1 MKKLNKKRVALL
13 TACVVSAVAHMGF
26 AAEAEDMDA
35 YEGADYVVTATKT
48 QIEKKEVPVA
58 VEVITEQKIKDLGA
72 YSVQDALRLAANVDV
87 QDNGMTGNQVQLRG
101 NSTMHTLILIDGKRM
116 AAENTQSSQNA
127 YELKRINISDVER
140 IEVIRGN
147 GSALYGSDAM
157 GGVIN
162 IITKKATTP
171 SISVNMHTGTKD
183 EATSFMY
190 SSGKQGK
197 LSLKL
202 GGGIEKV
209 RKIDSGVYKSYSK
222 DSRTGKIT
230 STDASSTNMY
240 GTRRFLNTGLN
251 YAFDDN
257 HSLDFDMNFMR
268 EQLKSF
274 SWNSMGTDY
283 TNTGTMAPFLTKQ
296 AAPAALKAMLT
307 KPIAD
312 GGKFGLTEGTPR
324 YTAMYNAMY
333 DEFYAQMLES
343 MKEKYG
349 DMALPVKYPMLSSH
363 FYDNNRSDYSLGYNG
378 KDGKHDYNFRTYF
391 SELRKENTSWYKNL
405 NTNATKFV
413 DFDMNNYKQLVVE
426 GKDSYKMDDS
436 NTLTFGAEYKKDTM
450 NGTHLQ
456 GRGSGVHDITVN
468 GKSKTSSEVSS
479 ETAAVY
485 LQDELKVGDKLLLIP
500 AVRIDHHDSFGT
512 HTSPKLGATYKL
524 SENARLKANWG
535 KGYRAP
541 TLYELY
547 AQMEKVGMAPM
558 PVNVIGNPDLQPEE
572 STNFDFGFEAEK
584 GKTTGKVTYYHN
596 KIKNMI
602 DGGDYDPV
610 KLAQN
615 IIWSEYINRGE
626 VEISGLE
633 SEIGYNFD
641 EHWSLRGVY
650 NYMDAKDLQSG
661 ERLAYRARH
670 NGLVQLTYTDAKEN
684 PLTVN
689 LYNRYYFNYHQTNSE
704 GYQNDY
710 SYSTTGLIVS
720 KQFNKNYRVYAGV
733 DNIFNKSFL
742 YDTYHTY
749 SIDGRTWRVGAEM
762 TF

>member
-1 MKKLNKKRVALL
+1 MKKLNKKKIALL
-13 TACVVSAVAHMGF
+13 TACVVSAVGHMAF
-26 AAEAEDMDA
+26 AAEADNYDE
-35 YEGADYVVTATKT
+35 YSGADYVVTATKT
-48 QIEKKEVPVA
+48 QIEKKEVPQS
-58 VEVITEQKIKDLGA
+58 VEVITEQKIKELGA
-72 YSVQDALRLAANVDV
+72 YSVQDALRLAENIDV
-87 QDNGMTGNQVQLRG
+87 QDNGMTGNQVQMRG
-101 NSTMHTLILIDGKRM
+101 NSTMHTLILVDGKRM

-140 IEVIRGN
+140 IEIIRSN
-147 GSALYGSDAM
+147 GSALYGSDAI

-171 SISVNMHTGTKD
+171 SINVNMHTGTKD

-197 LSLKL
+197 LSLKI

-209 RKIDSGVYKSYSK
+209 RKIDSGIYKSYS
-222 DSRTGKIT
+222 SSGA

-268 EQLKSF
+268 EQLKSYG
-274 SWNSMGTDY
+274 WNSMASDY
-283 TNTGTMAPFLTKQ
+283 TETQMTTMLAFIRKQ
-296 AAPAALKAMLT
+296 AIAGGAPAAMVNSQAFVNALLAQ
-307 KPIAD
+307 
-312 GGKFGLTEGTPR
+312 G
-324 YTAMYNAMY
+324 YTMEQLNA
-333 DEFYAQMLES
+333 S
-343 MKEKYG
+343 MP
-349 DMALPVKYPMLSSH
+349 DPNTIQKYPQLSSH
-363 FYDNNRSDYSLGYNG
+363 FYDNTRSDYSLGYNG

-391 SELRKENTSWYKNL
+391 SELHKENTSWYKNL
-405 NTNATKFV
+405 NTNANKFV
-413 DFDMNNYKQLVVE
+413 DFDQNNYKQLVVE
-426 GKDSYKMDDS
+426 GKDSYNMDDK
-436 NTLTFGAEYKKDTM
+436 NTLTFGAEYKKDIM
-450 NGTHLQ
+450 NGTHLK
-456 GRGSGVHDITVN
+456 GSGTDQHDITVN
-468 GKSKTSSEVSS
+468 GKSKTASEVSS

-485 LQDELKVGDKLLLIP
+485 LQDELKVGDKLLVIP
-500 AVRIDHHDSFGT
+500 AIRIDHHDSFGT

-584 GKTTGKVTYYHN
+584 GKANGKVTYYHN

-615 IIWSEYINRGE
+615 IIWTEYINRGE

-641 EHWSLRGVY
+641 EHWSVRGVY
-650 NYMDAKDLQSG
+650 NYLDAKDLETG
-661 ERLAYRARH
+661 DRLAYRARH

-689 LYNRYYFNYHQTNSE
+689 LYNRYYFNYHQSNSD
-704 GYQNDY
+704 GYQQDY

>member
-1 MKKLNKKRVALL
+1 MRNLNKKKIALL
-13 TACVVSAVAHMGF
+13 TACVVSAVGHMAF
-26 AAEAEDMDA
+26 AAEADNYDE
-35 YEGADYVVTATKT
+35 YSGADYVVTATKT
-48 QIEKKEVPVA
+48 QLEKKEVPQS
-58 VEVITEQKIKDLGA
+58 VEVITEQKIKELGA
-72 YSVQDALRLAANVDV
+72 YSVQDALRLANNIDV
-87 QDNGMTGNQVQLRG
+87 QDNGMTGNQVQMRG
-101 NSTMHTLILIDGKRM
+101 NSTMHTLILVDGKRM

-140 IEVIRGN
+140 IEIIRSN
-147 GSALYGSDAM
+147 GSALYGSDAI

-162 IITKKATTP
+162 IITKKSTTP

-197 LSLKL
+197 LSLKI

-209 RKIDSGVYKSYSK
+209 RKLDSGVYKNYSK
-222 DSRTGKIT
+222 NKTTGAVT

-240 GTRRFLNTGLN
+240 GTRRFLNTGLS

-274 SWNSMGTDY
+274 SWNSMATDY
-283 TNTGTMAPFLTKQ
+283 TETQMTTLLGFLRKQ
-296 AAPAALKAMLT
+296 AIAGGAPAAMVNSQAFVNGLLK
-307 KPIAD
+307 K
-312 GGKFGLTEGTPR
+312 G
-324 YTAMYNAMY
+324 YTMEQLNA
-333 DEFYAQMLES
+333 S
-343 MKEKYG
+343 MPDTTTIK
-349 DMALPVKYPMLSSH
+349 KYPQLSSH
-363 FYDNNRSDYSLGYNG
+363 FYDNTRSDYSLGYNG

-391 SELRKENTSWYKNL
+391 SELRKDNTSWYKNL
-405 NTNATKFV
+405 NTNADKFV
-413 DFDMNNYKQLVVE
+413 DFDQNNYKQLVVE
-426 GKDSYKMDDS
+426 GKDSYKMDDN
-436 NTLTFGAEYKKDTM
+436 NTLTFGAEYKKDIM
-450 NGTHLQ
+450 NGTHLK
-456 GRGSGVHDITVN
+456 GRGTDQHDVTVN

-485 LQDELKVGDKLLLIP
+485 LQNEWKIGDKLLLIP

-524 SENARLKANWG
+524 SENARVKANWG

-547 AQMEKVGMAPM
+547 SQMEKVGMAPM

-584 GKTTGKVTYYHN
+584 GKVNGKVTYYQN

-602 DGGDYDPV
+602 DGGDYDPD

-626 VEISGLE
+626 VEIKGLE

-641 EHWSLRGVY
+641 EHWSVRGVY
-650 NYMDAKDLQSG
+650 NYLDAKDLETG
-661 ERLAYRARH
+661 DRLAYRARH

-689 LYNRYYFNYHQTNSE
+689 LYNRYYFNYHQSNTD
-704 GYQNDY
+704 GYQQDY
-710 SYSTTGLIVS
+710 SYSTTGLTVS

>member
-1 MKKLNKKRVALL
+1 MRNLNKKKIALL
-13 TACVVSAVAHMGF
+13 TACVVSAVGHMAF
-26 AAEAEDMDA
+26 AAEADNYDE
-35 YEGADYVVTATKT
+35 YSGADYVVTATKT
-48 QIEKKEVPVA
+48 QLEKKEVPQS
-58 VEVITEQKIKDLGA
+58 VEVITEQKIKELGA
-72 YSVQDALRLAANVDV
+72 YSVQDALRLANNIDV
-87 QDNGMTGNQVQLRG
+87 QDNGMTGNQVQMRG
-101 NSTMHTLILIDGKRM
+101 NSTMHTLILVDGKRM

-140 IEVIRGN
+140 IEIIRSN
-147 GSALYGSDAM
+147 GSALYGSDAI

-162 IITKKATTP
+162 IITKKSTTP
-171 SISVNMHTGTKD
+171 SINVNMHTGTKD

-197 LSLKL
+197 LSLKI

-209 RKIDSGVYKSYSK
+209 RKLDSGVYKSYSK
-222 DSRTGKIT
+222 NTKTGAVT

-240 GTRRFLNTGLN
+240 GTRRFLNTGLS

-274 SWNSMGTDY
+274 SWNSMATDY
-283 TNTGTMAPFLTKQ
+283 TETQMTTMLAFLRKN
-296 AAPAALKAMLT
+296 AIAGGAPAAVVNSQAFIDKLLAK
-307 KPIAD
+307 
-312 GGKFGLTEGTPR
+312 G
-324 YTAMYNAMY
+324 YTMEQLNA
-333 DEFYAQMLES
+333 S
-343 MKEKYG
+343 MPDPTTIK
-349 DMALPVKYPMLSSH
+349 KYPQISSH
-363 FYDNNRSDYSLGYNG
+363 FYNNTRSDYSLGYNG

-391 SELRKENTSWYKNL
+391 SELRKDNTSWYKNL
-405 NTNATKFV
+405 NTNADKFV
-413 DFDMNNYKQLVVE
+413 DFDQNNYKQLVVE
-426 GKDSYKMDDS
+426 GKDSYKMDDN
-436 NTLTFGAEYKKDTM
+436 NTLTFGAEYKKDIM
-450 NGTHLQ
+450 NGTHLK
-456 GRGSGVHDITVN
+456 GRGTDQHDVTVN

-485 LQDELKVGDKLLLIP
+485 LQNEWKIGDKLLLIP

-524 SENARLKANWG
+524 SENARVKANWG

-547 AQMEKVGMAPM
+547 SQMEKVGMAPM

-584 GKTTGKVTYYHN
+584 GNVSGKVTYYQN

-602 DGGDYDPV
+602 DGGDYDPD

-615 IIWSEYINRGE
+615 IIWSKYINRGE
-626 VEISGLE
+626 VEIKGLE

-641 EHWSLRGVY
+641 EHWSVRGVY
-650 NYMDAKDLQSG
+650 NYLDAKDLENG
-661 ERLAYRARH
+661 DRLAYRARH
-670 NGLVQLTYTDAKEN
+670 NGLIQLTYTDAKEN

-689 LYNRYYFNYHQTNSE
+689 LYNRYYFNYHQSNTD
-704 GYQNDY
+704 GYQQDY
-710 SYSTTGLIVS
+710 SYSTTGLTVS

>member
-1 MKKLNKKRVALL
+1 MRNLNKKKIALL
-13 TACVVSAVAHMGF
+13 TACVVSAVGHMAF
-26 AAEAEDMDA
+26 AAEADNYDE
-35 YEGADYVVTATKT
+35 YSGADYVVTATKT
-48 QIEKKEVPVA
+48 QLEKKEVPQS
-58 VEVITEQKIKDLGA
+58 VEVITEQKIKELGA
-72 YSVQDALRLAANVDV
+72 YSVQDALRLANNIDV
-87 QDNGMTGNQVQLRG
+87 QNNGMTGNQVQMRG
-101 NSTMHTLILIDGKRM
+101 NSTMHTLILVDGKRM
-116 AAENTQSSQNA
+116 AAENTQSSKNA

-140 IEVIRGN
+140 IEIIRSN
-147 GSALYGSDAM
+147 GSALYGSDAI

-162 IITKKATTP
+162 IITKKSTTP

-197 LSLKL
+197 LSLKI

-209 RKIDSGVYKSYSK
+209 RKLDSGVYKNYSK
-222 DSRTGKIT
+222 NKTTGAVT
-230 STDASSTNMY
+230 STNASSTNMY
-240 GTRRFLNTGLN
+240 GTRRFLNTSLS

-274 SWNSMGTDY
+274 SWNSMATDY
-283 TNTGTMAPFLTKQ
+283 TETQMTTLLGFLRKQ
-296 AAPAALKAMLT
+296 AIAGGAPAAMVNSQAFVK
-307 KPIAD
+307 
-312 GGKFGLTEGTPR
+312 GLLNKG
-324 YTAMYNAMY
+324 YTMEQLNA
-333 DEFYAQMLES
+333 S
-343 MKEKYG
+343 MPDPTTIK
-349 DMALPVKYPMLSSH
+349 KYPQLSSH
-363 FYDNNRSDYSLGYNG
+363 FYDNTRSDYSLGYNG

-391 SELRKENTSWYKNL
+391 SELRKDNTSWYKNL
-405 NTNATKFV
+405 NTNADKFV
-413 DFDMNNYKQLVVE
+413 DFDQNNYKQLVVE
-426 GKDSYKMDDS
+426 GKDSYKMDDN
-436 NTLTFGAEYKKDTM
+436 NTLTFGAEYKKDIM
-450 NGTHLQ
+450 NGTHLK
-456 GRGSGVHDITVN
+456 GRGTDQHDVTVN

-485 LQDELKVGDKLLLIP
+485 LQNEWKIGDKLLLIP

-524 SENARLKANWG
+524 SENARVKANWG

-547 AQMEKVGMAPM
+547 SQMEKVGMAPM

-584 GKTTGKVTYYHN
+584 GKVSGKVTYYQN

-602 DGGDYDPV
+602 DGGDYDPD

-626 VEISGLE
+626 VEIKGLE

-641 EHWSLRGVY
+641 EHWSVRGVY
-650 NYMDAKDLQSG
+650 NYLDAKDLKTG
-661 ERLAYRARH
+661 DRLAYRARH
-670 NGLVQLTYTDAKEN
+670 NGLIQLTYTDAKEN

-689 LYNRYYFNYHQTNSE
+689 LYNRYYFNYHQSNTD
-704 GYQNDY
+704 GYQQDY
-710 SYSTTGLIVS
+710 SYSTTGLTVS

>member
-1 MKKLNKKRVALL
+1 MRNLNKKKIALL
-13 TACVVSAVAHMGF
+13 TACVVSAVGHMAF
-26 AAEAEDMDA
+26 AAEADNYDE
-35 YEGADYVVTATKT
+35 YSGADYVVTATKT
-48 QIEKKEVPVA
+48 QLEKKEVPQS
-58 VEVITEQKIKDLGA
+58 VEVITEQKIKELGA
-72 YSVQDALRLAANVDV
+72 YSVQDALRLANNIDV

-101 NSTMHTLILIDGKRM
+101 NSTMHTLILVDGKRM

-140 IEVIRGN
+140 IEIIRSN
-147 GSALYGSDAM
+147 GSALYGSDAI

-162 IITKKATTP
+162 IITKKSTTP

-197 LSLKL
+197 LSLKI

-209 RKIDSGVYKSYSK
+209 RKLDSGVYKNYSK
-222 DSRTGKIT
+222 NKTTGAVT

-240 GTRRFLNTGLN
+240 GTRRFLNTGLS

-274 SWNSMGTDY
+274 SWNSMATDY
-283 TNTGTMAPFLTKQ
+283 TETQMTTLLGFLRKQ
-296 AAPAALKAMLT
+296 AIAGGAPAAMVNSQAFVNGLLK
-307 KPIAD
+307 K
-312 GGKFGLTEGTPR
+312 G
-324 YTAMYNAMY
+324 YTIEQLNA
-333 DEFYAQMLES
+333 S
-343 MKEKYG
+343 MPDPTTIK
-349 DMALPVKYPMLSSH
+349 KYPQLSSH
-363 FYDNNRSDYSLGYNG
+363 FYDNTRSDYSLGYNG

-391 SELRKENTSWYKNL
+391 SELRKDNTSWYKNL
-405 NTNATKFV
+405 NTNADKFV
-413 DFDMNNYKQLVVE
+413 DFDQNNYKQLVVE
-426 GKDSYKMDDS
+426 GKDSYKMDDN
-436 NTLTFGAEYKKDTM
+436 NTLTFGAEYKKDIM
-450 NGTHLQ
+450 NGTHLK
-456 GRGSGVHDITVN
+456 GRGTDQHDVTVN

-485 LQDELKVGDKLLLIP
+485 LQNEWKIGDKLLLIP

-524 SENARLKANWG
+524 SENARVKANWG

-547 AQMEKVGMAPM
+547 SQMEKVGMAPM

-584 GKTTGKVTYYHN
+584 GKVNGKVTYYHN

-602 DGGDYDPV
+602 DGGDYDPD

-626 VEISGLE
+626 VEIKGLE

-641 EHWSLRGVY
+641 EHWSVRGVY
-650 NYMDAKDLQSG
+650 NYLDAKDLETG
-661 ERLAYRARH
+661 DRLAYRARH
-670 NGLVQLTYTDAKEN
+670 NGLIQLTYTDAKEN

-689 LYNRYYFNYHQTNSE
+689 LYNRYYFNYHQSNTD
-704 GYQNDY
+704 GYQQDY
-710 SYSTTGLIVS
+710 SYSTTGLTVS

>member
-1 MKKLNKKRVALL
+1 MRNLNKKKIALL
-13 TACVVSAVAHMGF
+13 TACVVSAVGHMAF
-26 AAEAEDMDA
+26 AAEADNYDE
-35 YEGADYVVTATKT
+35 YSGADYVVTATKT
-48 QIEKKEVPVA
+48 QLEKKEVPQS
-58 VEVITEQKIKDLGA
+58 VEVITEQKIKELGA
-72 YSVQDALRLAANVDV
+72 YSVQDALRLANNIDV
-87 QDNGMTGNQVQLRG
+87 QDNGMTGNQVQMRG
-101 NSTMHTLILIDGKRM
+101 NSTMHTLILVDGKRM
-116 AAENTQSSQNA
+116 AAENTQSSKNA

-140 IEVIRGN
+140 IEIIRSN
-147 GSALYGSDAM
+147 GSALYGSDAI

-162 IITKKATTP
+162 IITKKSTTP

-197 LSLKL
+197 LSLKI

-209 RKIDSGVYKSYSK
+209 RKLDSGVYKNYSK
-222 DSRTGKIT
+222 NTTTGAVT

-240 GTRRFLNTGLN
+240 GTRRFLNTGLS

-274 SWNSMGTDY
+274 SWSSMATDY
-283 TNTGTMAPFLTKQ
+283 TETQMTTLLGFLRKQ
-296 AAPAALKAMLT
+296 AIAGGAPAAMVNSQVFVNGLLK
-307 KPIAD
+307 K
-312 GGKFGLTEGTPR
+312 G
-324 YTAMYNAMY
+324 YTMEQLNA
-333 DEFYAQMLES
+333 S
-343 MKEKYG
+343 MPDPTTIK
-349 DMALPVKYPMLSSH
+349 KYPQLSSH
-363 FYDNNRSDYSLGYNG
+363 FYDNTRSDYSLGYNG
-378 KDGKHDYNFRTYF
+378 KAGKHDYNFRTYF
-391 SELRKENTSWYKNL
+391 SELRKDNTSWYKNL
-405 NTNATKFV
+405 NTNADKFV
-413 DFDMNNYKQLVVE
+413 DFDQNNYKELVVE
-426 GKDSYKMDDS
+426 GKDSYKMDDN
-436 NTLTFGAEYKKDTM
+436 NTLTFGAEYKKDIM
-450 NGTHLQ
+450 NGTHLK
-456 GRGSGVHDITVN
+456 GRGTDQHDVTVN
-468 GKSKTSSEVSS
+468 GKSKISSEVSS

-485 LQDELKVGDKLLLIP
+485 LQNEWKIGDKLLLIP

-524 SENARLKANWG
+524 SENARVKANWG

-547 AQMEKVGMAPM
+547 SQMEKVGMAPM

-584 GKTTGKVTYYHN
+584 GKVNGKVTYYHN

-602 DGGDYDPV
+602 DGGDYDPD

-615 IIWSEYINRGE
+615 IIWSKYINRGE
-626 VEISGLE
+626 VEIKGLE

-641 EHWSLRGVY
+641 EHWSVRGVY
-650 NYMDAKDLQSG
+650 NYLDAKDLETG
-661 ERLAYRARH
+661 DRLAYRARH
-670 NGLVQLTYTDAKEN
+670 NGLIQLTYTDAKEN

-689 LYNRYYFNYHQTNSE
+689 LYNRYYFNYHQSNTD
-704 GYQNDY
+704 GYQQDY
-710 SYSTTGLIVS
+710 SYSTTGLTVS

-749 SIDGRTWRVGAEM
+749 SIDGHTWRVGAEM

>member
-1 MKKLNKKRVALL
+1 MRNLNKKKIALL
-13 TACVVSAVAHMGF
+13 TACVVSAVGHMAF
-26 AAEAEDMDA
+26 AAEADNYDE
-35 YEGADYVVTATKT
+35 YSGADYVVTATKT
-48 QIEKKEVPVA
+48 QLEKKEVPQS
-58 VEVITEQKIKDLGA
+58 VEVITEQKIKELGA
-72 YSVQDALRLAANVDV
+72 YSVQDALRLANNIDV
-87 QDNGMTGNQVQLRG
+87 QDNGMTGNQVQMRG
-101 NSTMHTLILIDGKRM
+101 NSTMHTLILVDGKRM
-116 AAENTQSSQNA
+116 AAENTQSSKNA

-140 IEVIRGN
+140 IEIIRSN
-147 GSALYGSDAM
+147 GSALYGSDAI

-162 IITKKATTP
+162 IITKKSTTP

-190 SSGKQGK
+190 SSGRQGK
-197 LSLKL
+197 LSLKI

-209 RKIDSGVYKSYSK
+209 RKLDSGVYKSYSK
-222 DSRTGKIT
+222 NTKTGAVT

-240 GTRRFLNTGLN
+240 GTRRFLNTGLS

-274 SWNSMGTDY
+274 SWNSMATDY
-283 TNTGTMAPFLTKQ
+283 TETQMTTMLAFLRKN
-296 AAPAALKAMLT
+296 AIAGGAPAAVVNSQAFIDKLLAK
-307 KPIAD
+307 
-312 GGKFGLTEGTPR
+312 G
-324 YTAMYNAMY
+324 YTMEQLNA
-333 DEFYAQMLES
+333 S
-343 MKEKYG
+343 MPDPTTIK
-349 DMALPVKYPMLSSH
+349 KYPQISSH
-363 FYDNNRSDYSLGYNG
+363 FYNNTRSDYSLGYNG

-391 SELRKENTSWYKNL
+391 SELRKDNTSWYKNL
-405 NTNATKFV
+405 NTNADKFV
-413 DFDMNNYKQLVVE
+413 DFDQNNYKQLVVE
-426 GKDSYKMDDS
+426 GKDSYKMDDN
-436 NTLTFGAEYKKDTM
+436 NTLTFGAEYKKDIM
-450 NGTHLQ
+450 NGTHLK
-456 GRGSGVHDITVN
+456 GRGTDQHDVTVN

-485 LQDELKVGDKLLLIP
+485 LQNEWKIGDKLLLIP

-524 SENARLKANWG
+524 SENARVKANWG

-547 AQMEKVGMAPM
+547 SQMEKVGMAPM

-584 GKTTGKVTYYHN
+584 GKVSGKVTYYQN

-602 DGGDYDPV
+602 DGGDDDPD

-615 IIWSEYINRGE
+615 IIWSKYINRGE
-626 VEISGLE
+626 VEIKGLE

-641 EHWSLRGVY
+641 EHWSVRGVY
-650 NYMDAKDLQSG
+650 NYLDAKDLENG
-661 ERLAYRARH
+661 DRLAYRARH
-670 NGLVQLTYTDAKEN
+670 NGLIQLTYTDAKEN

-689 LYNRYYFNYHQTNSE
+689 LYNRYYFNYHQSNTD
-704 GYQNDY
+704 GYQQDY
-710 SYSTTGLIVS
+710 SYSTTGLTVS

>member
-1 MKKLNKKRVALL
+1 MRNLNKKKIALL
-13 TACVVSAVAHMGF
+13 TACVVSAVGHMAF
-26 AAEAEDMDA
+26 AAEADNYDE
-35 YEGADYVVTATKT
+35 YSGADYVVTATKT
-48 QIEKKEVPVA
+48 QLEKKEVPQS
-58 VEVITEQKIKDLGA
+58 VEVITEQKIKELGA
-72 YSVQDALRLAANVDV
+72 YSVQDALRLANNIDV
-87 QDNGMTGNQVQLRG
+87 QDNGMTGNQVQMRG
-101 NSTMHTLILIDGKRM
+101 NSTMHTLILVDGKRM
-116 AAENTQSSQNA
+116 AAENTQSSKNA

-140 IEVIRGN
+140 IEIIRSN
-147 GSALYGSDAM
+147 GSALYGSDAI

-162 IITKKATTP
+162 IITKKSTTP

-197 LSLKL
+197 LSLKI

-209 RKIDSGVYKSYSK
+209 RKLDSGVYKNYSK
-222 DSRTGKIT
+222 NTMTGAVT

-240 GTRRFLNTGLN
+240 GTRRFLNTGLS

-274 SWNSMGTDY
+274 SWNSMATDY
-283 TNTGTMAPFLTKQ
+283 TETQMTTLLGFLRKQ
-296 AAPAALKAMLT
+296 AIAGGAPAAMVNSQVFVK
-307 KPIAD
+307 
-312 GGKFGLTEGTPR
+312 GLLNKG
-324 YTAMYNAMY
+324 YTMEQLNA
-333 DEFYAQMLES
+333 S
-343 MKEKYG
+343 MPDPATIK
-349 DMALPVKYPMLSSH
+349 KYPQLSSH
-363 FYDNNRSDYSLGYNG
+363 FYDNNRSDYSLGFNG

-405 NTNATKFV
+405 NTNTTKFV
-413 DFDMNNYKQLVVE
+413 DFDQNNYKQLVVE
-426 GKDSYKMDDS
+426 GKDSYKMDEN
-436 NTLTFGAEYKKDTM
+436 NTLTFGAEYKKDIM
-450 NGTHLQ
+450 NGTHLK
-456 GRGSGVHDITVN
+456 GRGTDQHDVTVN

-485 LQDELKVGDKLLLIP
+485 LQNEWKIGDKLLLIP

-524 SENARLKANWG
+524 SENARVKANWG

-547 AQMEKVGMAPM
+547 SQMEKVGMAPM

-584 GKTTGKVTYYHN
+584 GKVNGKVTYYHN

-602 DGGDYDPV
+602 DGGDYDPD

-615 IIWSEYINRGE
+615 IIWSKYINRGE
-626 VEISGLE
+626 VEIKGLE

-641 EHWSLRGVY
+641 EHWSVRGVY
-650 NYMDAKDLQSG
+650 NYLDAKDLETG
-661 ERLAYRARH
+661 DRLAYRARH
-670 NGLVQLTYTDAKEN
+670 NGLIQLTYTDAKEN

-689 LYNRYYFNYHQTNSE
+689 LYNRYYFNYHQSNTD
-704 GYQNDY
+704 GYQQDY
-710 SYSTTGLIVS
+710 SYSTTGLTVS

>member
-1 MKKLNKKRVALL
+1 MRNLNKKKIALL
-13 TACVVSAVAHMGF
+13 TACVVSAVGHMAF
-26 AAEAEDMDA
+26 AAEADDYDE
-35 YEGADYVVTATKT
+35 YSGADYVVTATKT
-48 QIEKKEVPVA
+48 QLEKKEVPQS
-58 VEVITEQKIKDLGA
+58 VEVITEQKIKELGA
-72 YSVQDALRLAANVDV
+72 YSVQDALRLANNIDV

-101 NSTMHTLILIDGKRM
+101 NSTMHTLILVDGKRM

-140 IEVIRGN
+140 IEIIRSN
-147 GSALYGSDAM
+147 GSALYGSDAI

-162 IITKKATTP
+162 IITKKSTTP

-197 LSLKL
+197 LSLKI

-209 RKIDSGVYKSYSK
+209 RKLDSGVYKNYSK
-222 DSRTGKIT
+222 NTTTGAVT

-240 GTRRFLNTGLN
+240 GTRRFLNTGLS

-274 SWNSMGTDY
+274 SWNSMATDY
-283 TNTGTMAPFLTKQ
+283 TETQMTTLLGFLRKQ
-296 AAPAALKAMLT
+296 AIAGGAPAAMVNSQAFVK
-307 KPIAD
+307 
-312 GGKFGLTEGTPR
+312 GLLNKG
-324 YTAMYNAMY
+324 YTMEQLNA
-333 DEFYAQMLES
+333 S
-343 MKEKYG
+343 MPNPTTIK
-349 DMALPVKYPMLSSH
+349 KYPQLSSH
-363 FYDNNRSDYSLGYNG
+363 FYDNTRSDYSLGYNG

-391 SELRKENTSWYKNL
+391 SELRKDNTSWYKNL
-405 NTNATKFV
+405 NTNADKFV
-413 DFDMNNYKQLVVE
+413 DFDQNNYKQLVVE
-426 GKDSYKMDDS
+426 GKDSYKMDDN
-436 NTLTFGAEYKKDTM
+436 NTLTFGAEYKKDIM
-450 NGTHLQ
+450 NGTHLK
-456 GRGSGVHDITVN
+456 GRGTDQHDVTVN

-485 LQDELKVGDKLLLIP
+485 LQNEWKIGDKLLLIP

-524 SENARLKANWG
+524 SENARVKANWG

-547 AQMEKVGMAPM
+547 SQMEKVGMAPM

-584 GKTTGKVTYYHN
+584 GKVSGKVTYYQN

-602 DGGDYDPV
+602 DGGDYDPD

-626 VEISGLE
+626 VEIKGLE

-641 EHWSLRGVY
+641 EHWSVRGVY
-650 NYMDAKDLQSG
+650 NYLDAKDLETG
-661 ERLAYRARH
+661 DRLAYRARH
-670 NGLVQLTYTDAKEN
+670 NGLIQLTYTDAKEN

-689 LYNRYYFNYHQTNSE
+689 LYNRYYFNYHQSNTD
-704 GYQNDY
+704 GYQQDY
-710 SYSTTGLIVS
+710 SYSTTGLTVS

>member
-1 MKKLNKKRVALL
+1 MRNLNKKKIALL
-13 TACVVSAVAHMGF
+13 TACVVSAVGHMAF
-26 AAEAEDMDA
+26 AAEADNYDE
-35 YEGADYVVTATKT
+35 YSGADYVVTATKT
-48 QIEKKEVPVA
+48 QLEKKEVPQS
-58 VEVITEQKIKDLGA
+58 VEVITEQKIKELGA
-72 YSVQDALRLAANVDV
+72 YSVQDALRLANNIDV
-87 QDNGMTGNQVQLRG
+87 QDNGMTGNQVQMRG
-101 NSTMHTLILIDGKRM
+101 NSTMHTLILVDGKRM
-116 AAENTQSSQNA
+116 AAENTQSSKNA
-127 YELKRINISDVER
+127 YEMKRINISDVER
-140 IEVIRGN
+140 IEIIRSN
-147 GSALYGSDAM
+147 GSALYGSDAI

-162 IITKKATTP
+162 IITKKSTTP

-197 LSLKL
+197 LSLKI

-209 RKIDSGVYKSYSK
+209 RKLDSGVYKNYSK
-222 DSRTGKIT
+222 NTTTGAVT

-240 GTRRFLNTGLN
+240 GTRRFLNTGLS

-274 SWNSMGTDY
+274 SWSSMATDY
-283 TNTGTMAPFLTKQ
+283 TETQMTTLLGFLRKQ
-296 AAPAALKAMLT
+296 AIAGGAPAAMVNSQFFVNGLLK
-307 KPIAD
+307 K
-312 GGKFGLTEGTPR
+312 G
-324 YTAMYNAMY
+324 YTMEQLNA
-333 DEFYAQMLES
+333 S
-343 MKEKYG
+343 MPDPTTIK
-349 DMALPVKYPMLSSH
+349 KYPQLSSH
-363 FYDNNRSDYSLGYNG
+363 FYDNTRSDYSLGYNG
-378 KDGKHDYNFRTYF
+378 KDGKHDYNFRAYF
-391 SELRKENTSWYKNL
+391 SELRKDNTSWYKNL
-405 NTNATKFV
+405 NTNADKFV
-413 DFDMNNYKQLVVE
+413 DFDQNNYKQLVVE
-426 GKDSYKMDDS
+426 GKDSYKMDDN
-436 NTLTFGAEYKKDTM
+436 NTLTFGAEYKKDIM
-450 NGTHLQ
+450 NGTHLK
-456 GRGSGVHDITVN
+456 GRGTDQHDVTVN

-485 LQDELKVGDKLLLIP
+485 LQNEWKIGDKLLLIP

-584 GKTTGKVTYYHN
+584 GKVSGKVTYYQN

-602 DGGDYDPV
+602 DGGDYDPD

-615 IIWSEYINRGE
+615 IIWTEYINRGE
-626 VEISGLE
+626 VEIKGLE

-641 EHWSLRGVY
+641 EHWSVRGVY
-650 NYMDAKDLQSG
+650 NYLDAKDLETG
-661 ERLAYRARH
+661 DRLAYRARH
-670 NGLVQLTYTDAKEN
+670 NGLIQLTYTDAKEN

-689 LYNRYYFNYHQTNSE
+689 LYNRYYFNYHQSNTD
-704 GYQNDY
+704 GYQQDY
-710 SYSTTGLIVS
+710 SYSTTGLTVS

>member
-1 MKKLNKKRVALL
+1 MRNLNKKKIALL
-13 TACVVSAVAHMGF
+13 TACVVSAVGHMAF
-26 AAEAEDMDA
+26 AAEADNYDE
-35 YEGADYVVTATKT
+35 YSGADYVVTATKT
-48 QIEKKEVPVA
+48 QLEKKEVPQS
-58 VEVITEQKIKDLGA
+58 VEVITEQKIKELGA
-72 YSVQDALRLAANVDV
+72 YSVQDALRLANNIDV

-101 NSTMHTLILIDGKRM
+101 NSTMHTLILVDGKRM

-140 IEVIRGN
+140 IEIIRSN
-147 GSALYGSDAM
+147 GSALYGSDAI

-162 IITKKATTP
+162 IITKKSTTP

-197 LSLKL
+197 LSLKI

-209 RKIDSGVYKSYSK
+209 RKLDSGVYKNYSK
-222 DSRTGKIT
+222 NTTTGAVT

-240 GTRRFLNTGLN
+240 GTRRFLNTGLS

-274 SWNSMGTDY
+274 SWNSMATDY
-283 TNTGTMAPFLTKQ
+283 TETQMTTLLGFLRKQ
-296 AAPAALKAMLT
+296 AIAGGAPAAMVNSQAFVK
-307 KPIAD
+307 
-312 GGKFGLTEGTPR
+312 GLLNKG
-324 YTAMYNAMY
+324 YTMEQLNA
-333 DEFYAQMLES
+333 S
-343 MKEKYG
+343 MPDPTTIK
-349 DMALPVKYPMLSSH
+349 KYPQLSSH
-363 FYDNNRSDYSLGYNG
+363 FYDNTRSDYSLGYNG

-391 SELRKENTSWYKNL
+391 SELRKDNTSWYKNL
-405 NTNATKFV
+405 NTNADKFV
-413 DFDMNNYKQLVVE
+413 DFDQNNYKQLVVE
-426 GKDSYKMDDS
+426 GKDSYKIDDN
-436 NTLTFGAEYKKDTM
+436 NTLTFGAEYKKDIM
-450 NGTHLQ
+450 NGTHLK
-456 GRGSGVHDITVN
+456 GRGTDQHDVTVN

-485 LQDELKVGDKLLLIP
+485 LQNEWKIGDKLLLIP

-524 SENARLKANWG
+524 SENARVKANWG

-547 AQMEKVGMAPM
+547 SQMEKVGMAPM

-584 GKTTGKVTYYHN
+584 GKVSGKVTYYQN

-602 DGGDYDPV
+602 DGGDYDPD

-615 IIWSEYINRGE
+615 IIWSKYINRGE
-626 VEISGLE
+626 VEIKGLE

-641 EHWSLRGVY
+641 EHWSVRGVY
-650 NYMDAKDLQSG
+650 NYLDAKDLETG
-661 ERLAYRARH
+661 DRLAYRARH
-670 NGLVQLTYTDAKEN
+670 NGLIQLTYTDAKEN

-689 LYNRYYFNYHQTNSE
+689 LYNRYYFNYHQSNTD
-704 GYQNDY
+704 GYQQDY

>member
-1 MKKLNKKRVALL
+1 MRNLNKKKIALL
-13 TACVVSAVAHMGF
+13 TACVVSAVGHMAF
-26 AAEAEDMDA
+26 AAEADDYDE
-35 YEGADYVVTATKT
+35 YSGADYVVTATKT
-48 QIEKKEVPVA
+48 QLEKKEVPQS
-58 VEVITEQKIKDLGA
+58 VEVITEQKIKELGA
-72 YSVQDALRLAANVDV
+72 YSVQDALRLANNIDV
-87 QDNGMTGNQVQLRG
+87 QDNGMTGNQVQMRG
-101 NSTMHTLILIDGKRM
+101 NSTMHTLILVDGKRM
-116 AAENTQSSQNA
+116 AAENTQSSKNA

-140 IEVIRGN
+140 IEIIRSN
-147 GSALYGSDAM
+147 GSALYGSDAI

-162 IITKKATTP
+162 IITKKSTTP

-190 SSGKQGK
+190 SSGRQGK
-197 LSLKL
+197 LSLKI

-209 RKIDSGVYKSYSK
+209 RKLDSGVYKSYSK
-222 DSRTGKIT
+222 NTKTGAVT

-240 GTRRFLNTGLN
+240 GTRRFLNTGLS

-274 SWNSMGTDY
+274 SWNSMATDY
-283 TNTGTMAPFLTKQ
+283 TETQMTTMLAFLRKN
-296 AAPAALKAMLT
+296 AIAGGAPAAVVNSQAFIDKLLAK
-307 KPIAD
+307 
-312 GGKFGLTEGTPR
+312 G
-324 YTAMYNAMY
+324 YTMEQLNA
-333 DEFYAQMLES
+333 S
-343 MKEKYG
+343 MPDPTTIK
-349 DMALPVKYPMLSSH
+349 KYPQISSH
-363 FYDNNRSDYSLGYNG
+363 FYNNTRSDYSLGYNG

-391 SELRKENTSWYKNL
+391 SELRKDNTSWYKNL
-405 NTNATKFV
+405 NTNADKFV
-413 DFDMNNYKQLVVE
+413 DFDQNNYKQLVVE
-426 GKDSYKMDDS
+426 GKDSYKMDDN
-436 NTLTFGAEYKKDTM
+436 NTLTFGAEYKKDIM
-450 NGTHLQ
+450 NGTHLK
-456 GRGSGVHDITVN
+456 GRGTDQHDVTVN

-485 LQDELKVGDKLLLIP
+485 LQNEWKIGDKLLLIP

-524 SENARLKANWG
+524 SENARVKANWG

-547 AQMEKVGMAPM
+547 SQMEKVGMAPM

-584 GKTTGKVTYYHN
+584 GKVSGKVSYYQN

-602 DGGDYDPV
+602 DGGDYDPD

-615 IIWSEYINRGE
+615 IIWSKYINRGE
-626 VEISGLE
+626 VEIKGLE

-641 EHWSLRGVY
+641 EHWSVRGVY
-650 NYMDAKDLQSG
+650 NYLDAKDLETG
-661 ERLAYRARH
+661 DRLAYRARH
-670 NGLVQLTYTDAKEN
+670 NGLIQLTYTDAKEN

-689 LYNRYYFNYHQTNSE
+689 LYNRYYFNYHQSNTD
-704 GYQNDY
+704 GYQQDY
-710 SYSTTGLIVS
+710 SYSTTGLTVS

-749 SIDGRTWRVGAEM
+749 TIDGRTWRVGAEM

>member
-1 MKKLNKKRVALL
+1 MRNLNKKKIALL
-13 TACVVSAVAHMGF
+13 TACVVSAVGHMAF
-26 AAEAEDMDA
+26 AAEADNYDE
-35 YEGADYVVTATKT
+35 YSGADYVVTATKT
-48 QIEKKEVPVA
+48 QLEKKEVPQS
-58 VEVITEQKIKDLGA
+58 VEVITEQKIKELGA
-72 YSVQDALRLAANVDV
+72 YSVQDALRLANNIDV

-101 NSTMHTLILIDGKRM
+101 NSTMHTLILVDGKRM

-140 IEVIRGN
+140 IEIIRSN
-147 GSALYGSDAM
+147 GSALYGSDAI

-162 IITKKATTP
+162 IITKKSTTP

-197 LSLKL
+197 LSLKI

-209 RKIDSGVYKSYSK
+209 RKLDSGVYKNYSK
-222 DSRTGKIT
+222 NTTTGAVT

-240 GTRRFLNTGLN
+240 GTRRFLNTGLS

-274 SWNSMGTDY
+274 SWNSMATDY
-283 TNTGTMAPFLTKQ
+283 TETQMTTLLGFLRKQ
-296 AAPAALKAMLT
+296 AIAGGAPAAMVNSQAFVK
-307 KPIAD
+307 
-312 GGKFGLTEGTPR
+312 GLLNKG
-324 YTAMYNAMY
+324 YTMEQLNA
-333 DEFYAQMLES
+333 S
-343 MKEKYG
+343 MPDPTTIK
-349 DMALPVKYPMLSSH
+349 KYPQLSSH
-363 FYDNNRSDYSLGYNG
+363 FYDNTRSDYSLGYNG

-391 SELRKENTSWYKNL
+391 SELRKDNTSWYKNL
-405 NTNATKFV
+405 NTNADKFV
-413 DFDMNNYKQLVVE
+413 DFDQNNYKQLVVE
-426 GKDSYKMDDS
+426 GKDSYKMDDN
-436 NTLTFGAEYKKDTM
+436 NTLTFGAEYKKDIM
-450 NGTHLQ
+450 NGTHLK
-456 GRGSGVHDITVN
+456 GRGTDQHDVTVN

-485 LQDELKVGDKLLLIP
+485 LQNEWKIGDKLLLIP

-524 SENARLKANWG
+524 SENARVKANWG

-547 AQMEKVGMAPM
+547 SQMEKVGMAPM

-584 GKTTGKVTYYHN
+584 GKVSGKVTYYQN

-602 DGGDYDPV
+602 DGGDYDPD

-615 IIWSEYINRGE
+615 IIWSKYINRGE
-626 VEISGLE
+626 VEIKGLE

-641 EHWSLRGVY
+641 EHWSVRGVY
-650 NYMDAKDLQSG
+650 NYLDAKDLETG
-661 ERLAYRARH
+661 DRLAYRARH
-670 NGLVQLTYTDAKEN
+670 NGLIQLTYTDAKEN

-689 LYNRYYFNYHQTNSE
+689 LYNRYYFNYHQSNTD
-704 GYQNDY
+704 GYQQDY

>member
-1 MKKLNKKRVALL
+1 MRNLNKKKIALL
-13 TACVVSAVAHMGF
+13 TACVVSAVGHMAF
-26 AAEAEDMDA
+26 AAEADNYDE
-35 YEGADYVVTATKT
+35 YSGADYVVTATKT
-48 QIEKKEVPVA
+48 QLEKKEVPQS
-58 VEVITEQKIKDLGA
+58 VEVITEQKIKELGA
-72 YSVQDALRLAANVDV
+72 YSVQDALRLANNIDV
-87 QDNGMTGNQVQLRG
+87 QDNGMTGNQVQMRG
-101 NSTMHTLILIDGKRM
+101 NSTMHTLILVDGKRM

-140 IEVIRGN
+140 IEIIRSN
-147 GSALYGSDAM
+147 GSALYGSDAI

-162 IITKKATTP
+162 IITKKSTTP

-190 SSGKQGK
+190 SSGRQGK
-197 LSLKL
+197 LSLKI

-209 RKIDSGVYKSYSK
+209 RKLDSGVYKSYSK
-222 DSRTGKIT
+222 NTKTGAVT

-240 GTRRFLNTGLN
+240 GTRRFLNTGLS

-274 SWNSMGTDY
+274 SWNSMATDY
-283 TNTGTMAPFLTKQ
+283 TETQMTTMLAFLRKN
-296 AAPAALKAMLT
+296 AIAGGAPAAVVNSQAFIDKLLAK
-307 KPIAD
+307 
-312 GGKFGLTEGTPR
+312 G
-324 YTAMYNAMY
+324 YTMEQLNA
-333 DEFYAQMLES
+333 S
-343 MKEKYG
+343 MPDPTTIK
-349 DMALPVKYPMLSSH
+349 KYPQISSH
-363 FYDNNRSDYSLGYNG
+363 FYNNTRSDYSLGYNG

-391 SELRKENTSWYKNL
+391 SELRKDNTSWYKNL
-405 NTNATKFV
+405 NTNADKFV
-413 DFDMNNYKQLVVE
+413 DFDQNNYKQLVVE
-426 GKDSYKMDDS
+426 GKDSYKMDDN
-436 NTLTFGAEYKKDTM
+436 NTLTFGAEYKKDIM
-450 NGTHLQ
+450 NGTHLK
-456 GRGSGVHDITVN
+456 GRGTDQHDVTVN

-485 LQDELKVGDKLLLIP
+485 LQNEWKIGDKLLLIP

-524 SENARLKANWG
+524 SENARVKANWG

-547 AQMEKVGMAPM
+547 SQMEKVGMAPM

-584 GKTTGKVTYYHN
+584 GKVSGKVTYYQN

-602 DGGDYDPV
+602 DGGDYDPD

-615 IIWSEYINRGE
+615 IIWSKYINRGE
-626 VEISGLE
+626 VEIKGLE

-641 EHWSLRGVY
+641 EHWSVRGVY
-650 NYMDAKDLQSG
+650 NYLDAKDLENG
-661 ERLAYRARH
+661 DRLAYRARH
-670 NGLVQLTYTDAKEN
+670 NGLIQLTYTDAKEN

-689 LYNRYYFNYHQTNSE
+689 LYNRYYFNYHQSNTD
-704 GYQNDY
+704 GYQQDY
-710 SYSTTGLIVS
+710 SYSTTGLTVS

>member
-1 MKKLNKKRVALL
+1 MRNLNKKKIALL
-13 TACVVSAVAHMGF
+13 TACVVSAVGHMAF
-26 AAEAEDMDA
+26 AAEADNYDE
-35 YEGADYVVTATKT
+35 YSGADYVVTATKT
-48 QIEKKEVPVA
+48 QLEKKEVPQS
-58 VEVITEQKIKDLGA
+58 VEVITEQKIKELGA
-72 YSVQDALRLAANVDV
+72 YSVQDALRLANNIDV
-87 QDNGMTGNQVQLRG
+87 QDNGMTGNQVQMRG
-101 NSTMHTLILIDGKRM
+101 NSTMHTLILVDGKRM
-116 AAENTQSSQNA
+116 AAENTQSSKNA

-140 IEVIRGN
+140 IEIIRSN
-147 GSALYGSDAM
+147 GSALYGSDAI

-162 IITKKATTP
+162 IITKKSTTP

-197 LSLKL
+197 LSLKI

-209 RKIDSGVYKSYSK
+209 RKLDSGVYKNYSK
-222 DSRTGKIT
+222 NTTTGAVT
-230 STDASSTNMY
+230 STDANSTNMY
-240 GTRRFLNTGLN
+240 GTRRFLNTGLS

-274 SWNSMGTDY
+274 SWSSMATDY
-283 TNTGTMAPFLTKQ
+283 TETQMTTLLGFLRKQ
-296 AAPAALKAMLT
+296 AIAGGAPAAMVNSQVFVNGLLK
-307 KPIAD
+307 K
-312 GGKFGLTEGTPR
+312 G
-324 YTAMYNAMY
+324 YTMEQLNA
-333 DEFYAQMLES
+333 S
-343 MKEKYG
+343 MPDPTTIK
-349 DMALPVKYPMLSSH
+349 KYPQLSSH
-363 FYDNNRSDYSLGYNG
+363 FYDNTRSDYSLGYNG

-391 SELRKENTSWYKNL
+391 SELRKDNTSWYKNL
-405 NTNATKFV
+405 NTNADKFV
-413 DFDMNNYKQLVVE
+413 DFDQNNYKELVVE
-426 GKDSYKMDDS
+426 GKDSYKMDDN
-436 NTLTFGAEYKKDTM
+436 NTLTFGAEYKKDIM
-450 NGTHLQ
+450 NGTHLK
-456 GRGSGVHDITVN
+456 GRGTDQHDVTVN
-468 GKSKTSSEVSS
+468 GKSKISSEVSS

-485 LQDELKVGDKLLLIP
+485 LQNEWKIGDKLLLIP

-524 SENARLKANWG
+524 SENARVKANWG

-547 AQMEKVGMAPM
+547 SQMEKVGMAPM

-584 GKTTGKVTYYHN
+584 GKVNGKVTYYHN

-602 DGGDYDPV
+602 DGGDYDPD

-615 IIWSEYINRGE
+615 IIWSKYINRGE
-626 VEISGLE
+626 VEIKGLE

-641 EHWSLRGVY
+641 EHWSVRGVY
-650 NYMDAKDLQSG
+650 NYLDAKDLETG
-661 ERLAYRARH
+661 DRLAYRARH
-670 NGLVQLTYTDAKEN
+670 NGLIQLTYTDAKEN

-689 LYNRYYFNYHQTNSE
+689 LYNRYYFNYHQSNTD
-704 GYQNDY
+704 GYQQDY
-710 SYSTTGLIVS
+710 SYSTTGLTVS

-749 SIDGRTWRVGAEM
+749 SIDGHTWRVGAEM

>member
-1 MKKLNKKRVALL
+1 MRNLNKKKIALL
-13 TACVVSAVAHMGF
+13 TACVVSAIGHMAF
-26 AAEAEDMDA
+26 AAEADNYDE
-35 YEGADYVVTATKT
+35 YSGADYVVTATKT
-48 QIEKKEVPVA
+48 QLEKKEVPQS
-58 VEVITEQKIKDLGA
+58 VEVITEQKIKELGA
-72 YSVQDALRLAANVDV
+72 YSVQDALRLANNIDV
-87 QDNGMTGNQVQLRG
+87 QDNGMTGNQVQMRG
-101 NSTMHTLILIDGKRM
+101 NSTMHTLILVDGKRM
-116 AAENTQSSQNA
+116 AAENTQSSKNA

-140 IEVIRGN
+140 IEIIRSN
-147 GSALYGSDAM
+147 GSALYGSDAI

-162 IITKKATTP
+162 IITKKSTTP

-190 SSGKQGK
+190 SSGRQGK
-197 LSLKL
+197 LSLKI

-209 RKIDSGVYKSYSK
+209 RKLDSGVYKSYSK
-222 DSRTGKIT
+222 NTKTGAVT

-240 GTRRFLNTGLN
+240 GTRRFLNTGLS

-274 SWNSMGTDY
+274 SWNSMATDY
-283 TNTGTMAPFLTKQ
+283 TETQMTTMLAFLRKN
-296 AAPAALKAMLT
+296 AIAGGAPAAVVNSQAFIDKLLAK
-307 KPIAD
+307 
-312 GGKFGLTEGTPR
+312 G
-324 YTAMYNAMY
+324 YTMEQLNA
-333 DEFYAQMLES
+333 S
-343 MKEKYG
+343 MPDPTTIK
-349 DMALPVKYPMLSSH
+349 KYPQISSH
-363 FYDNNRSDYSLGYNG
+363 FYNNTRSDYSLGYNG

-391 SELRKENTSWYKNL
+391 SELRKDNTSWYKNL
-405 NTNATKFV
+405 NTNADKFV
-413 DFDMNNYKQLVVE
+413 DFDQNNYKQLVVE
-426 GKDSYKMDDS
+426 GKDSYKMDDN
-436 NTLTFGAEYKKDTM
+436 NTLTFGAEYKKDIM
-450 NGTHLQ
+450 NGTHLK
-456 GRGSGVHDITVN
+456 GRGTDQHDVTVN

-485 LQDELKVGDKLLLIP
+485 LQNEWKIGDKLLLIP

-524 SENARLKANWG
+524 SENARVKANWG

-547 AQMEKVGMAPM
+547 SQMEKVGMAPM

-584 GKTTGKVTYYHN
+584 GKVSGKVTYYQN

-602 DGGDYDPV
+602 DGGDYDPD

-615 IIWSEYINRGE
+615 IIWSKYINRGE
-626 VEISGLE
+626 VEIKGLE

-641 EHWSLRGVY
+641 EHWSVRGVY
-650 NYMDAKDLQSG
+650 NYLDAKDLENG
-661 ERLAYRARH
+661 DRLAYRARH
-670 NGLVQLTYTDAKEN
+670 NGLLQLTYTDAKEN

-689 LYNRYYFNYHQTNSE
+689 LYNRYYFNYHQSNTD
-704 GYQNDY
+704 GYQQDY
-710 SYSTTGLIVS
+710 SYSTTGLTVS

-749 SIDGRTWRVGAEM
+749 TIDGRTWRVGAEM

>member
-1 MKKLNKKRVALL
+1 MRNLNKKKIALL
-13 TACVVSAVAHMGF
+13 TACVVSAVGHMAF
-26 AAEAEDMDA
+26 AAEADNYDE
-35 YEGADYVVTATKT
+35 YSGADYVVTATKT
-48 QIEKKEVPVA
+48 QLEKKDVPQS
-58 VEVITEQKIKDLGA
+58 VEVITEQKIKELGA
-72 YSVQDALRLAANVDV
+72 YSVQDALRLANNIDV
-87 QDNGMTGNQVQLRG
+87 QDNGMTGNQVQMRG
-101 NSTMHTLILIDGKRM
+101 NSTMHTLILVDGKRM
-116 AAENTQSSQNA
+116 AAENTQSSKNA

-140 IEVIRGN
+140 IEIIRSN
-147 GSALYGSDAM
+147 GSALYGSDAI

-162 IITKKATTP
+162 IITKKSTTP

-197 LSLKL
+197 LSLKI

-209 RKIDSGVYKSYSK
+209 RKLDSGVYKNYSK
-222 DSRTGKIT
+222 NTTTGAVT

-240 GTRRFLNTGLN
+240 GTRRFLNTGLS

-274 SWNSMGTDY
+274 SWSSMATDY
-283 TNTGTMAPFLTKQ
+283 TETQMTTLLGFLRKQ
-296 AAPAALKAMLT
+296 AIAGGAPAAMVNSQVFVNGLLK
-307 KPIAD
+307 K
-312 GGKFGLTEGTPR
+312 G
-324 YTAMYNAMY
+324 YTMEQLNA
-333 DEFYAQMLES
+333 S
-343 MKEKYG
+343 MPDPTTIK
-349 DMALPVKYPMLSSH
+349 KYPQLSSH
-363 FYDNNRSDYSLGYNG
+363 FYDNTRSDYSLGYNG

-391 SELRKENTSWYKNL
+391 SELRKDNTSWYKNL
-405 NTNATKFV
+405 NTNADKFV
-413 DFDMNNYKQLVVE
+413 DFDQNNYKELVVE
-426 GKDSYKMDDS
+426 GKDSYKMDDN
-436 NTLTFGAEYKKDTM
+436 NTLTFGAEYKKDIM
-450 NGTHLQ
+450 NGTHLK
-456 GRGSGVHDITVN
+456 GRGTDQHDVTVN
-468 GKSKTSSEVSS
+468 GKSKISSEVSS

-485 LQDELKVGDKLLLIP
+485 LQNEWKIGDKLLLIP

-524 SENARLKANWG
+524 SENARVKANWG

-547 AQMEKVGMAPM
+547 SQMDKVGMAPM

-584 GKTTGKVTYYHN
+584 GKVNGKVTYYHN

-602 DGGDYDPV
+602 DGGDYDPD

-615 IIWSEYINRGE
+615 IIWSKYINRGE
-626 VEISGLE
+626 VEIKGLE

-641 EHWSLRGVY
+641 EHWSVRGVY
-650 NYMDAKDLQSG
+650 NYLDAKDLETG
-661 ERLAYRARH
+661 DRLAYRARH
-670 NGLVQLTYTDAKEN
+670 NGLIQLTYTDAKEN

-689 LYNRYYFNYHQTNSE
+689 LYNRYYFNYHQSNTD
-704 GYQNDY
+704 GYQQDY
-710 SYSTTGLIVS
+710 SYSTTGLTVS

-749 SIDGRTWRVGAEM
+749 SIDGHTWRVGAEM

>member
-1 MKKLNKKRVALL
+1 MRNLNKKKIALL
-13 TACVVSAVAHMGF
+13 TACVVSAVGHMAF
-26 AAEAEDMDA
+26 AAEADNYDE
-35 YEGADYVVTATKT
+35 YSGADYVVTATKT
-48 QIEKKEVPVA
+48 QIEKKEVPQS
-58 VEVITEQKIKDLGA
+58 VEVITEQKIKELGA
-72 YSVQDALRLAANVDV
+72 YSVQDALRLANNIDV
-87 QDNGMTGNQVQLRG
+87 QDNGMTGNQVQMRG
-101 NSTMHTLILIDGKRM
+101 NSTMHTLILVDGKRM

-140 IEVIRGN
+140 IEIIRSN
-147 GSALYGSDAM
+147 GSALYGSDAI

-162 IITKKATTP
+162 IITKKSTTP

-183 EATSFMY
+183 EASSFLY

-202 GGGIEKV
+202 GGGIEKI

-222 DSRTGKIT
+222 NSNTGVIN
-230 STDASSTNMY
+230 STDASTTNMY

-274 SWNSMGTDY
+274 SWNSMATDY
-283 TNTGTMAPFLTKQ
+283 TETQMTTLLGFIRKNAIAGG
-296 AAPAALKAMLT
+296 APAAVVNSQVFIDRLLAQ
-307 KPIAD
+307 
-312 GGKFGLTEGTPR
+312 G
-324 YTAMYNAMY
+324 YTMEQLNA
-333 DEFYAQMLES
+333 S
-343 MKEKYG
+343 MP
-349 DMALPVKYPMLSSH
+349 DPTTIQKYPQISSH

-391 SELRKENTSWYKNL
+391 SELRKDNTSWYKNL
-405 NTNATKFV
+405 NTNTTKFV
-413 DFDMNNYKQLVVE
+413 DFDQNNYKQLVVE
-426 GKDSYKMDDS
+426 GKDSYKMDEN

-450 NGTHLQ
+450 EGTHLQ
-456 GRGSGVHDITVN
+456 GRGSDLHDVTVN

-485 LQDELKVGDKLLLIP
+485 LQNELKIGDKLLLIP

-584 GKTTGKVTYYHN
+584 GKSNGKVTYYHN

-615 IIWSEYINRGE
+615 IIWTEYVNRGE

-641 EHWSLRGVY
+641 EHWSVRGVY
-650 NYMDAKDLQSG
+650 NYMDAKDLETG
-661 ERLAYRARH
+661 DRLAYRARH
-670 NGLVQLTYTDAKEN
+670 NGLIQLTYTDAKEN

-689 LYNRYYFNYHQTNSE
+689 LYNRYYFNYHQSNTD
-704 GYQNDY
+704 GYQQDY
-710 SYSTTGLIVS
+710 SYSTTGLTVS

>member
-1 MKKLNKKRVALL
+1 MRKMSKKRLAFL
-13 TACVVSAVAHMGF
+13 TACVVSAVGHMAF
-26 AAEAEDMDA
+26 AAEADNYDE
-35 YEGADYVVTATKT
+35 YSGADYVVTATKT
-48 QIEKKEVPVA
+48 QLEKKEVPQS
-58 VEVITEQKIKDLGA
+58 VEVITEQKIKELGA
-72 YSVQDALRLAANVDV
+72 YSVQDALRLANNIDV
-87 QDNGMTGNQVQLRG
+87 QDNGMTGNQVQMRG
-101 NSTMHTLILIDGKRM
+101 NSTMHTLILVDGKRM
-116 AAENTQSSQNA
+116 AAENTQSSKNA

-140 IEVIRGN
+140 IEIIRSN
-147 GSALYGSDAM
+147 GSALYGSDAI

-162 IITKKATTP
+162 IITKKSTTP

-190 SSGKQGK
+190 SSGRQGK
-197 LSLKL
+197 LSLKI

-209 RKIDSGVYKSYSK
+209 RKLDSGVYKSYSK
-222 DSRTGKIT
+222 NTKTGAVT

-240 GTRRFLNTGLN
+240 GTRRFLNTGLS

-274 SWNSMGTDY
+274 SWNSMATDY
-283 TNTGTMAPFLTKQ
+283 TETQMTTMLAFLRKN
-296 AAPAALKAMLT
+296 AIAGGAPAAVVNSQAFIDKLLAK
-307 KPIAD
+307 
-312 GGKFGLTEGTPR
+312 G
-324 YTAMYNAMY
+324 YTMEQLNA
-333 DEFYAQMLES
+333 S
-343 MKEKYG
+343 MPDPTTIK
-349 DMALPVKYPMLSSH
+349 KYPQISSH
-363 FYDNNRSDYSLGYNG
+363 FYNNTRSDYSLGYNG

-391 SELRKENTSWYKNL
+391 SELRKDNTSWYKNL
-405 NTNATKFV
+405 NTNADKFV
-413 DFDMNNYKQLVVE
+413 DFDQNNYKQLVVE
-426 GKDSYKMDDS
+426 GKDSYKMDDN
-436 NTLTFGAEYKKDTM
+436 NTLTFGAEYKKDIM
-450 NGTHLQ
+450 NGTHLK
-456 GRGSGVHDITVN
+456 GRGTDQHDVTVN

-485 LQDELKVGDKLLLIP
+485 LQNEWKIGDKLLLIP

-524 SENARLKANWG
+524 SENARVKANWG

-547 AQMEKVGMAPM
+547 SQMEKVGMAPM

-584 GKTTGKVTYYHN
+584 GKVSGKVSYYHN

-602 DGGDYDPV
+602 DGGDYDPD

-615 IIWSEYINRGE
+615 IIWSKYINRGE
-626 VEISGLE
+626 VEIKGLE

-641 EHWSLRGVY
+641 EHWSVRGVY
-650 NYMDAKDLQSG
+650 NYLDAKDLENG
-661 ERLAYRARH
+661 DRLAYRARH
-670 NGLVQLTYTDAKEN
+670 NGLIQLTYTDAKEN

-689 LYNRYYFNYHQTNSE
+689 LYNRYYFNYHQSNTD
-704 GYQNDY
+704 GYQQDY
-710 SYSTTGLIVS
+710 SYSTTGLTVS

>member
-1 MKKLNKKRVALL
+1 MRNLNKKKIALL
-13 TACVVSAVAHMGF
+13 TACVVSAVGHMAF
-26 AAEAEDMDA
+26 AAEADNYDE
-35 YEGADYVVTATKT
+35 YSGADYVVTATKT
-48 QIEKKEVPVA
+48 QLEKKEVPQS
-58 VEVITEQKIKDLGA
+58 VEVITEQKIKELGA
-72 YSVQDALRLAANVDV
+72 YSVQDALRLANNIDV
-87 QDNGMTGNQVQLRG
+87 QDNGMTGNQVQMRG
-101 NSTMHTLILIDGKRM
+101 NSTMHTLILVDGKRM
-116 AAENTQSSQNA
+116 AAENTQSSKNA

-140 IEVIRGN
+140 IEIIRSN
-147 GSALYGSDAM
+147 GSALYGSDAI

-162 IITKKATTP
+162 IITKKSTTP

-190 SSGKQGK
+190 SSGRQGK
-197 LSLKL
+197 LSLKI
-202 GGGIEKV
+202 GCGIEKV
-209 RKIDSGVYKSYSK
+209 RKLDSGVYKSYSK
-222 DSRTGKIT
+222 NTKTGAVT

-240 GTRRFLNTGLN
+240 GTRRFLNTGLS

-274 SWNSMGTDY
+274 SWNSMATDY
-283 TNTGTMAPFLTKQ
+283 TETQMTTMLAFLRKN
-296 AAPAALKAMLT
+296 AIAGGAPAAVVNSQAFIDKLLAK
-307 KPIAD
+307 
-312 GGKFGLTEGTPR
+312 G
-324 YTAMYNAMY
+324 YTMEQLNA
-333 DEFYAQMLES
+333 S
-343 MKEKYG
+343 MPDPTTIK
-349 DMALPVKYPMLSSH
+349 KYPQISSH
-363 FYDNNRSDYSLGYNG
+363 FYNNTRSDYSLGYNG

-391 SELRKENTSWYKNL
+391 SELRKDNTSWYKNL
-405 NTNATKFV
+405 NTNADKFV
-413 DFDMNNYKQLVVE
+413 DFDQNNYKQFVVE
-426 GKDSYKMDDS
+426 GKDSYKMDDN
-436 NTLTFGAEYKKDTM
+436 NTLTFGAEYKKDIM
-450 NGTHLQ
+450 NGTHLK
-456 GRGSGVHDITVN
+456 GRGTDQHDVTVN

-485 LQDELKVGDKLLLIP
+485 LQNEWKIGDKLLLIP

-524 SENARLKANWG
+524 SENARVKANWG

-547 AQMEKVGMAPM
+547 SQMEKVGMAPM

-584 GKTTGKVTYYHN
+584 GKVSGKVSYYHN

-602 DGGDYDPV
+602 DGGDYDPD

-615 IIWSEYINRGE
+615 IIWSKYINRGE
-626 VEISGLE
+626 VEIKGLE

-641 EHWSLRGVY
+641 EHWSVRGVY
-650 NYMDAKDLQSG
+650 NYLDAKDLENG
-661 ERLAYRARH
+661 DRLAYRARH
-670 NGLVQLTYTDAKEN
+670 NGLIQLTYTDAKEN

-689 LYNRYYFNYHQTNSE
+689 LYNRYYFNYHQSNTD
-704 GYQNDY
+704 GYQQDY
-710 SYSTTGLIVS
+710 SYSTTGLTVS

>member
-1 MKKLNKKRVALL
+1 MRNLNKKKIALL
-13 TACVVSAVAHMGF
+13 TACVVSAVGHMAF
-26 AAEAEDMDA
+26 AAEADNYDE
-35 YEGADYVVTATKT
+35 YSGADYVVTATKT
-48 QIEKKEVPVA
+48 QLEKKEVPQS
-58 VEVITEQKIKDLGA
+58 VEVITEQKIKELGA
-72 YSVQDALRLAANVDV
+72 YSVQDALRLANNIDV

-101 NSTMHTLILIDGKRM
+101 NSTMHTLILVDGKRM

-140 IEVIRGN
+140 IEIIRSN
-147 GSALYGSDAM
+147 GSALYGSDAI

-162 IITKKATTP
+162 IITKKSTTP

-197 LSLKL
+197 LSLKI

-209 RKIDSGVYKSYSK
+209 RKLDSGVYKNYSK
-222 DSRTGKIT
+222 NKTTGAVT

-240 GTRRFLNTGLN
+240 GTRRFLNTGLS

-274 SWNSMGTDY
+274 SWNSMATDY
-283 TNTGTMAPFLTKQ
+283 TETQMTTLLGFLRKQ
-296 AAPAALKAMLT
+296 AIAGGAPAAMVNSQAFVK
-307 KPIAD
+307 
-312 GGKFGLTEGTPR
+312 GLLNKG
-324 YTAMYNAMY
+324 YTMEQLNA
-333 DEFYAQMLES
+333 S
-343 MKEKYG
+343 MPDPTTIK
-349 DMALPVKYPMLSSH
+349 KYPQLSSH
-363 FYDNNRSDYSLGYNG
+363 FYDNTRSDYSLGYNG

-391 SELRKENTSWYKNL
+391 SELRKDNTSWYKNL
-405 NTNATKFV
+405 NTNADKFV
-413 DFDMNNYKQLVVE
+413 DFDQNNYKQLVVE
-426 GKDSYKMDDS
+426 GKDSYKMDDN
-436 NTLTFGAEYKKDTM
+436 NTLTFGAEYKKDIM
-450 NGTHLQ
+450 NGTHLK
-456 GRGSGVHDITVN
+456 GRGTDQHDVTVN

-485 LQDELKVGDKLLLIP
+485 LQNEWKIGDKLLLIP

-524 SENARLKANWG
+524 SENARVKANWG

-547 AQMEKVGMAPM
+547 SQMEKVGMAPM

-584 GKTTGKVTYYHN
+584 GKVSGKVTYYQN

-602 DGGDYDPV
+602 DGGDYDPD

-626 VEISGLE
+626 VEIKGLE

-641 EHWSLRGVY
+641 EHWSVRGVY
-650 NYMDAKDLQSG
+650 NYLDAKDLETG
-661 ERLAYRARH
+661 DRLAYRARH
-670 NGLVQLTYTDAKEN
+670 NGLIQLTYTDAKEN

-689 LYNRYYFNYHQTNSE
+689 LYNRYYFNYHQSNTD
-704 GYQNDY
+704 GYQQDY
-710 SYSTTGLIVS
+710 SYSTTGLTVS

>member
-1 MKKLNKKRVALL
+1 MRNLNKKKIALL
-13 TACVVSAVAHMGF
+13 TACVVSAVGHMAF
-26 AAEAEDMDA
+26 AAEADNYDE
-35 YEGADYVVTATKT
+35 YSGADYVVTATKT
-48 QIEKKEVPVA
+48 QLEKKEVPQS
-58 VEVITEQKIKDLGA
+58 VEVITEQKIKELGA
-72 YSVQDALRLAANVDV
+72 YSVQDALRLANNIDV
-87 QDNGMTGNQVQLRG
+87 QDNGMTGNQVQMRG
-101 NSTMHTLILIDGKRM
+101 NSTMHTLILVDGKRM
-116 AAENTQSSQNA
+116 AAENTQSSKNA

-140 IEVIRGN
+140 IEIIRSN
-147 GSALYGSDAM
+147 GSALYGSDAI

-162 IITKKATTP
+162 IITKKSTTP

-190 SSGKQGK
+190 SSGRQGK
-197 LSLKL
+197 LSLKI

-209 RKIDSGVYKSYSK
+209 RKLDSGVYKSYSK
-222 DSRTGKIT
+222 NTKTGAVT

-240 GTRRFLNTGLN
+240 GTRRFLNTGLS

-274 SWNSMGTDY
+274 SWNSMATDY
-283 TNTGTMAPFLTKQ
+283 TETQMTTMLAFLRKN
-296 AAPAALKAMLT
+296 AIAGGAPAAVVNSQAFIDKLLAK
-307 KPIAD
+307 
-312 GGKFGLTEGTPR
+312 
-324 YTAMYNAMY
+324 YTMEQLNA
-333 DEFYAQMLES
+333 S
-343 MKEKYG
+343 MPDPTTIK
-349 DMALPVKYPMLSSH
+349 KYPQISSH
-363 FYDNNRSDYSLGYNG
+363 FYNNTRSDYSLGYNG

-391 SELRKENTSWYKNL
+391 SELRKDNTSWYKNL
-405 NTNATKFV
+405 NTNADKFV
-413 DFDMNNYKQLVVE
+413 DFDQNNYKQLVVE
-426 GKDSYKMDDS
+426 GKDSYKMDDN
-436 NTLTFGAEYKKDTM
+436 NTLTFGAEYKKDIM
-450 NGTHLQ
+450 NGTHLK
-456 GRGSGVHDITVN
+456 GRGTDQHDVTVN

-485 LQDELKVGDKLLLIP
+485 LQNEWKIGDKLLLIP

-524 SENARLKANWG
+524 SENARVKANWG

-547 AQMEKVGMAPM
+547 SQMEKVGMAPM

-584 GKTTGKVTYYHN
+584 GKVSGKVTYYQN

-602 DGGDYDPV
+602 DGGDYDPD

-615 IIWSEYINRGE
+615 IIWSKYINRGE
-626 VEISGLE
+626 VEIKGLE

-641 EHWSLRGVY
+641 EHWSVRGVY
-650 NYMDAKDLQSG
+650 NYLDAKDLENG
-661 ERLAYRARH
+661 DRLAYRARH
-670 NGLVQLTYTDAKEN
+670 NGLIQLTYTDAKEN

-689 LYNRYYFNYHQTNSE
+689 LYNRYYFNYHQSNTD
-704 GYQNDY
+704 GYQQDY
-710 SYSTTGLIVS
+710 SYSTTGLTVS

-749 SIDGRTWRVGAEM
+749 SIGGRTWRVGAEM

>member
-1 MKKLNKKRVALL
+1 MRNLNKKKIALL
-13 TACVVSAVAHMGF
+13 TACVVSAVGHMAF
-26 AAEAEDMDA
+26 AAEADNYDE
-35 YEGADYVVTATKT
+35 YSGADYVVTATKT
-48 QIEKKEVPVA
+48 QLEKKEVPQS
-58 VEVITEQKIKDLGA
+58 VEVITEQKIKELGA
-72 YSVQDALRLAANVDV
+72 YSVQDALRLANNIDV
-87 QDNGMTGNQVQLRG
+87 QDNGMTGNQVQMRG
-101 NSTMHTLILIDGKRM
+101 NSTMHTLILVDGKRM
-116 AAENTQSSQNA
+116 AAENTQSSKNA

-140 IEVIRGN
+140 IEIIRSN
-147 GSALYGSDAM
+147 GSALYGSDAI

-162 IITKKATTP
+162 IITKKSTTP

-197 LSLKL
+197 LSLKI

-209 RKIDSGVYKSYSK
+209 RKLDSGVYKNYSK
-222 DSRTGKIT
+222 NTTTGAVT

-240 GTRRFLNTGLN
+240 GTRRFLNTGLS

-274 SWNSMGTDY
+274 SWSSMATDY
-283 TNTGTMAPFLTKQ
+283 TETQMTTLLGFLRKQ
-296 AAPAALKAMLT
+296 AIAGGAPAAMVNSQVFVNGLLK
-307 KPIAD
+307 K
-312 GGKFGLTEGTPR
+312 G
-324 YTAMYNAMY
+324 YTMEQLNA
-333 DEFYAQMLES
+333 S
-343 MKEKYG
+343 MPDPTTIK
-349 DMALPVKYPMLSSH
+349 KYPQLSSH
-363 FYDNNRSDYSLGYNG
+363 FYDNTRSDYSLGYNG

-391 SELRKENTSWYKNL
+391 SELRKDNTSWYKNL
-405 NTNATKFV
+405 NTNADKFV
-413 DFDMNNYKQLVVE
+413 DFDQNNYKELVVE
-426 GKDSYKMDDS
+426 GKDSYKMDDN
-436 NTLTFGAEYKKDTM
+436 NTLTFGAEYKKDIM
-450 NGTHLQ
+450 NGTHLK
-456 GRGSGVHDITVN
+456 GRGTDQHDVTVN

-485 LQDELKVGDKLLLIP
+485 LQNEWKIGDKLLLIP

-524 SENARLKANWG
+524 SENARVKANWG

-547 AQMEKVGMAPM
+547 SQMEKVGMAPM

-584 GKTTGKVTYYHN
+584 GKVNGKVTYYHN

-602 DGGDYDPV
+602 DGGDYDPD

-615 IIWSEYINRGE
+615 IIWSEYINRGK
-626 VEISGLE
+626 VEIKGLE

-641 EHWSLRGVY
+641 EHWSVRGVY
-650 NYMDAKDLQSG
+650 NYLDAKDLETG
-661 ERLAYRARH
+661 DRLAYRARH
-670 NGLVQLTYTDAKEN
+670 NGLIQLTYTDAKEN

-689 LYNRYYFNYHQTNSE
+689 LYNRYYFNYHQSNTD
-704 GYQNDY
+704 GYQQDY
-710 SYSTTGLIVS
+710 SYSTTGLTVS

>member
-1 MKKLNKKRVALL
+1 MRNLNKKKIALL
-13 TACVVSAVAHMGF
+13 TACVVSAVGHMAF
-26 AAEAEDMDA
+26 AAEADNYDE
-35 YEGADYVVTATKT
+35 YSGADYVVTAAKT
-48 QIEKKEVPVA
+48 QLEKKEVPQS
-58 VEVITEQKIKDLGA
+58 VEVITEQKIKELGA
-72 YSVQDALRLAANVDV
+72 YSVQDALRLANNIDV

-101 NSTMHTLILIDGKRM
+101 NSTMHTLILVDGKRM

-140 IEVIRGN
+140 IEIIRSN
-147 GSALYGSDAM
+147 GSALYGSDAI

-162 IITKKATTP
+162 IITKKSTTP

-197 LSLKL
+197 LSLKI

-209 RKIDSGVYKSYSK
+209 RKLDSGVYKNYSK
-222 DSRTGKIT
+222 NKTTGAVT

-240 GTRRFLNTGLN
+240 GTRRFLNTGLS

-274 SWNSMGTDY
+274 SWNSMATDY
-283 TNTGTMAPFLTKQ
+283 TETQMTTLLGFLRKQ
-296 AAPAALKAMLT
+296 AIAGGAPAAMVNSQAFVNGLLK
-307 KPIAD
+307 K
-312 GGKFGLTEGTPR
+312 G
-324 YTAMYNAMY
+324 YTMEQLNA
-333 DEFYAQMLES
+333 S
-343 MKEKYG
+343 MPDPTTIK
-349 DMALPVKYPMLSSH
+349 KYPQLSSH
-363 FYDNNRSDYSLGYNG
+363 FYDNTRSDYSLGYNG

-405 NTNATKFV
+405 NTNTTKFV
-413 DFDMNNYKQLVVE
+413 DFDQNNYKQLVVE
-426 GKDSYKMDDS
+426 GKDSYKMDEN
-436 NTLTFGAEYKKDTM
+436 NTLTFGAEYKKDIM
-450 NGTHLQ
+450 NGTHLK
-456 GRGSGVHDITVN
+456 GRGSDLHDVTVN

-485 LQDELKVGDKLLLIP
+485 LQNEWKIGDKLLLIP

-524 SENARLKANWG
+524 SENARVKANWG

-547 AQMEKVGMAPM
+547 SQMEKVGMAPM
-558 PVNVIGNPDLQPEE
+558 PVNVIGNPNLQPEE

-584 GKTTGKVTYYHN
+584 GKVNGKVTYYHN

-602 DGGDYDPV
+602 DGGDYDPD

-626 VEISGLE
+626 VEIKGLE

-641 EHWSLRGVY
+641 EHWSVRGVY
-650 NYMDAKDLQSG
+650 NYLDAKDLETG
-661 ERLAYRARH
+661 DRLAYRARH
-670 NGLVQLTYTDAKEN
+670 NGLLQLTYTDAKEN

-689 LYNRYYFNYHQTNSE
+689 LYNRYYFNYHQSNTD
-704 GYQNDY
+704 GYQQDY
-710 SYSTTGLIVS
+710 SYSTTGLTVS

>member
-1 MKKLNKKRVALL
+1 MRNLNKKKIALL
-13 TACVVSAVAHMGF
+13 TACVVSAVGHMAF
-26 AAEAEDMDA
+26 AAEADNYDE
-35 YEGADYVVTATKT
+35 YSGADYVVTATKT
-48 QIEKKEVPVA
+48 QLEKKEVPQS
-58 VEVITEQKIKDLGA
+58 VEVITEQKIKELGA
-72 YSVQDALRLAANVDV
+72 YSVQDALRLANNIDV
-87 QDNGMTGNQVQLRG
+87 QDNGMTGNQVQMRG
-101 NSTMHTLILIDGKRM
+101 NSTMHTLILVDGKRM

-140 IEVIRGN
+140 IEIIRSN
-147 GSALYGSDAM
+147 GSALYGSDAI

-162 IITKKATTP
+162 IITKKSTTP

-190 SSGKQGK
+190 SFGKQGK
-197 LSLKL
+197 LSLKI

-209 RKIDSGVYKSYSK
+209 RKFDSGVYKNYSK
-222 DSRTGKIT
+222 NTTTGAVT

-240 GTRRFLNTGLN
+240 GTRRFLNTGLS

-274 SWNSMGTDY
+274 SWSSMATDY
-283 TNTGTMAPFLTKQ
+283 TETQMTTLLGFLRKQ
-296 AAPAALKAMLT
+296 AIAGGAPAAMVNSQVFVNGLLK
-307 KPIAD
+307 K
-312 GGKFGLTEGTPR
+312 G
-324 YTAMYNAMY
+324 YTMEQLNA
-333 DEFYAQMLES
+333 S
-343 MKEKYG
+343 MPDPTTIK
-349 DMALPVKYPMLSSH
+349 KYPQLSSH
-363 FYDNNRSDYSLGYNG
+363 FYDNTRSDYSLGYNG

-391 SELRKENTSWYKNL
+391 SELRKDNTSWYKNL
-405 NTNATKFV
+405 NTNADKFV
-413 DFDMNNYKQLVVE
+413 DFDQNNYKQLVVE
-426 GKDSYKMDDS
+426 GKDSYKMDEN
-436 NTLTFGAEYKKDTM
+436 NTLTFGAEYKKDIM
-450 NGTHLQ
+450 NGTHLK
-456 GRGSGVHDITVN
+456 GRGSDLHDVTVN

-485 LQDELKVGDKLLLIP
+485 LQNEWKIGDKLLLIP

-584 GKTTGKVTYYHN
+584 GKVSGKVTYYQN

-602 DGGDYDPV
+602 DGGDYDPD

-615 IIWSEYINRGE
+615 IIWTEYINRGE
-626 VEISGLE
+626 VEIKGLE

-641 EHWSLRGVY
+641 EHWSVRGVY
-650 NYMDAKDLQSG
+650 NYLDAKDLETG
-661 ERLAYRARH
+661 DRLAYRARH
-670 NGLVQLTYTDAKEN
+670 NGLIQLTYTDAKEN

-689 LYNRYYFNYHQTNSE
+689 LYNRYYFNYHQSNTD
-704 GYQNDY
+704 GYQQDY
-710 SYSTTGLIVS
+710 SYSTTGLTVS

>member
-1 MKKLNKKRVALL
+1 MRNLNKKKIALL
-13 TACVVSAVAHMGF
+13 TACVVSAVGHMAL
-26 AAEAEDMDA
+26 AAEADNYDE
-35 YEGADYVVTATKT
+35 YSGADYVVTATKT
-48 QIEKKEVPVA
+48 QLEKKEVPQS
-58 VEVITEQKIKDLGA
+58 VEVITEQKIKELGA
-72 YSVQDALRLAANVDV
+72 YSVQDALRLANNIDV

-101 NSTMHTLILIDGKRM
+101 NSTMHTLILVDGKRM

-140 IEVIRGN
+140 IEIIRSN
-147 GSALYGSDAM
+147 GSALYGSDAI

-162 IITKKATTP
+162 IITKKSTTP

-197 LSLKL
+197 LSLKI

-209 RKIDSGVYKSYSK
+209 RKLDSGVYKNYSK
-222 DSRTGKIT
+222 NTTTGAVT

-240 GTRRFLNTGLN
+240 GTRRFLNTGLS

-274 SWNSMGTDY
+274 SWSSMATDY
-283 TNTGTMAPFLTKQ
+283 TETQMTTLLGFLRKQ
-296 AAPAALKAMLT
+296 AIAGGAPAAMVNSQVFVNGLLK
-307 KPIAD
+307 K
-312 GGKFGLTEGTPR
+312 G
-324 YTAMYNAMY
+324 YTMEQLNA
-333 DEFYAQMLES
+333 S
-343 MKEKYG
+343 MPDPTTIK
-349 DMALPVKYPMLSSH
+349 KYPQLSSH
-363 FYDNNRSDYSLGYNG
+363 FYDNTRSDYSLGYNG

-391 SELRKENTSWYKNL
+391 SELRKDNTSWYKNL
-405 NTNATKFV
+405 NTNADKFV
-413 DFDMNNYKQLVVE
+413 DFDQNNYKQLVVE
-426 GKDSYKMDDS
+426 GKDSYKMDDN
-436 NTLTFGAEYKKDTM
+436 NTLTFGAEYKKDIM
-450 NGTHLQ
+450 NGTHLK
-456 GRGSGVHDITVN
+456 GRGTDQHDVTVN

-485 LQDELKVGDKLLLIP
+485 LQNEWKIGEKLLLIP

-524 SENARLKANWG
+524 SENARVKANWG

-547 AQMEKVGMAPM
+547 SQMEKVGMAPM

-584 GKTTGKVTYYHN
+584 GKVNGKVTYYHN

-602 DGGDYDPV
+602 DGGDYDPD

-615 IIWSEYINRGE
+615 IIWSKYINRGE
-626 VEISGLE
+626 VEIKGLE

-641 EHWSLRGVY
+641 EHWSVRGVY
-650 NYMDAKDLQSG
+650 NYLDAKDLETG
-661 ERLAYRARH
+661 DRLAYRARH
-670 NGLVQLTYTDAKEN
+670 NGLIQLTYTDAKEN

-689 LYNRYYFNYHQTNSE
+689 LYNRYYFNYHQSNTS
-704 GYQNDY
+704 GYQQDY
-710 SYSTTGLIVS
+710 SYSTTGLTVS

>member
-1 MKKLNKKRVALL
+1 MRNLNKKKIALL
-13 TACVVSAVAHMGF
+13 TACVVSAVGHMAF
-26 AAEAEDMDA
+26 AAEADNYDE
-35 YEGADYVVTATKT
+35 YSGADYVVTATKT
-48 QIEKKEVPVA
+48 QLEKKEVPQS
-58 VEVITEQKIKDLGA
+58 VEVITEQKIKELGA
-72 YSVQDALRLAANVDV
+72 YSVQDALRLANNIDV

-101 NSTMHTLILIDGKRM
+101 NSTMHTLILVDGKRM

-140 IEVIRGN
+140 IEIIRSN
-147 GSALYGSDAM
+147 GSALYGSDAI

-162 IITKKATTP
+162 IITKKSTTP
-171 SISVNMHTGTKD
+171 SISFNMHTGTKD

-197 LSLKL
+197 LSLKI

-209 RKIDSGVYKSYSK
+209 RKLDSGVYKNYSK
-222 DSRTGKIT
+222 NTTTGAVT

-240 GTRRFLNTGLN
+240 GTRRFLNTGLS

-274 SWNSMGTDY
+274 SWNSMATDY
-283 TNTGTMAPFLTKQ
+283 TETQMTTLLGFLRKQ
-296 AAPAALKAMLT
+296 AIAGGAPAAMVNSQAFVK
-307 KPIAD
+307 
-312 GGKFGLTEGTPR
+312 GLLNKG
-324 YTAMYNAMY
+324 YTMEQLNA
-333 DEFYAQMLES
+333 S
-343 MKEKYG
+343 MPNPTTIK
-349 DMALPVKYPMLSSH
+349 KYPQLSSH
-363 FYDNNRSDYSLGYNG
+363 FYDNTRSDYSLGYNG

-391 SELRKENTSWYKNL
+391 SELRKDNTSWYKNL
-405 NTNATKFV
+405 NTNADKFV
-413 DFDMNNYKQLVVE
+413 DFDQNNYKQLVVE
-426 GKDSYKMDDS
+426 GKDSYKMDDN
-436 NTLTFGAEYKKDTM
+436 NTLTFGAEYKKDIM
-450 NGTHLQ
+450 NGTHLK
-456 GRGSGVHDITVN
+456 GRGTDQHDVTVN

-485 LQDELKVGDKLLLIP
+485 LQNEWKIGDKLLLIP

-524 SENARLKANWG
+524 SENARVKANWG

-547 AQMEKVGMAPM
+547 SQMEKVGMAPM

-584 GKTTGKVTYYHN
+584 GKVSGKVTYYQN

-602 DGGDYDPV
+602 DGGDYDPD

-615 IIWSEYINRGE
+615 IIWSKYINRGE
-626 VEISGLE
+626 VEIKGLE

-641 EHWSLRGVY
+641 EHWSVRGVY
-650 NYMDAKDLQSG
+650 NYLDAKDLETG
-661 ERLAYRARH
+661 DRLAYRARH
-670 NGLVQLTYTDAKEN
+670 NGLIQLTYTDAKEN

-689 LYNRYYFNYHQTNSE
+689 LYNRYYFNYHQSNTD
-704 GYQNDY
+704 GYQQDY

>member
-1 MKKLNKKRVALL
+1 MRNLNKKKIALL
-13 TACVVSAVAHMGF
+13 TACVVSAVGHMAF
-26 AAEAEDMDA
+26 AAEADNYDE
-35 YEGADYVVTATKT
+35 YSGADYVVTATKT
-48 QIEKKEVPVA
+48 QLEKKEVPQS
-58 VEVITEQKIKDLGA
+58 VEVITEQKIKELGA
-72 YSVQDALRLAANVDV
+72 YSVQDALRLANNIDV
-87 QDNGMTGNQVQLRG
+87 QDNGMTGNQVQMRG
-101 NSTMHTLILIDGKRM
+101 NSTMHTLILVDGKRM
-116 AAENTQSSQNA
+116 AAENTQSSKNA

-140 IEVIRGN
+140 IEIIRSN
-147 GSALYGSDAM
+147 GSALYGSDAI

-162 IITKKATTP
+162 IITKKSTTP

-197 LSLKL
+197 LSLKI

-209 RKIDSGVYKSYSK
+209 RKLDSGVYKNYSK
-222 DSRTGKIT
+222 NTTTGAVT

-240 GTRRFLNTGLN
+240 GTRRFLNTGLS

-274 SWNSMGTDY
+274 SWSSMATDY
-283 TNTGTMAPFLTKQ
+283 TETQMTTLLGFLRKQ
-296 AAPAALKAMLT
+296 AIAGGAPAAMVNSQVFVNGLLK
-307 KPIAD
+307 K
-312 GGKFGLTEGTPR
+312 G
-324 YTAMYNAMY
+324 YTMEQLNA
-333 DEFYAQMLES
+333 S
-343 MKEKYG
+343 MPDPTTIK
-349 DMALPVKYPMLSSH
+349 KYPQLSSH
-363 FYDNNRSDYSLGYNG
+363 FYDNTRSDYSLGYNG

-391 SELRKENTSWYKNL
+391 SELRKDNTSWYKNL
-405 NTNATKFV
+405 NTNADKFV
-413 DFDMNNYKQLVVE
+413 DFDQNNYKQLVVE
-426 GKDSYKMDDS
+426 GKDSYKMDDN
-436 NTLTFGAEYKKDTM
+436 NTLTFGAEYKKDIM
-450 NGTHLQ
+450 NGTHLK
-456 GRGSGVHDITVN
+456 GRGTDQHDVTVN

-485 LQDELKVGDKLLLIP
+485 LQNEWKIGDKLLLIP

-512 HTSPKLGATYKL
+512 NTSPKLGATYKL
-524 SENARLKANWG
+524 SENARVKANWG

-547 AQMEKVGMAPM
+547 SQMEKVGMAPM

-584 GKTTGKVTYYHN
+584 GKVSGKVTYYQN

-602 DGGDYDPV
+602 DGGDYDPD

-626 VEISGLE
+626 VEIKGLE

-641 EHWSLRGVY
+641 EHWSVRGVY
-650 NYMDAKDLQSG
+650 NYLDAKDLETG
-661 ERLAYRARH
+661 DRLAYRARH
-670 NGLVQLTYTDAKEN
+670 NGLIQLTYTDAKEN

-689 LYNRYYFNYHQTNSE
+689 LYNRYYFNYHQSNTD
-704 GYQNDY
+704 GYQQDY
-710 SYSTTGLIVS
+710 SYSTTGLTVS

>member
-1 MKKLNKKRVALL
+1 MRNLNKKKIALL
-13 TACVVSAVAHMGF
+13 TACVVSAVGHMAF
-26 AAEAEDMDA
+26 AAEADNYDE
-35 YEGADYVVTATKT
+35 YSGADYVVTATKT
-48 QIEKKEVPVA
+48 QLEKKEVPQS
-58 VEVITEQKIKDLGA
+58 VEVITEQKIKELGA
-72 YSVQDALRLAANVDV
+72 YSVQDALRLANNIDV

-101 NSTMHTLILIDGKRM
+101 NSTMHTLILVDGKRM
-116 AAENTQSSQNA
+116 ATENTQSSQNA

-140 IEVIRGN
+140 IEIIRSN
-147 GSALYGSDAM
+147 GSALYGSDAI

-162 IITKKATTP
+162 IITKKSTTP

-197 LSLKL
+197 LSLKI

-209 RKIDSGVYKSYSK
+209 RKLDSGVYKNYSK
-222 DSRTGKIT
+222 NKTTGAVT

-240 GTRRFLNTGLN
+240 GTRRFLNTGLS

-274 SWNSMGTDY
+274 SWNSMATDY
-283 TNTGTMAPFLTKQ
+283 TETQMTTLLGFLRKQ
-296 AAPAALKAMLT
+296 AIAGGAPAAMVNSQAFVNGLLK
-307 KPIAD
+307 K
-312 GGKFGLTEGTPR
+312 G
-324 YTAMYNAMY
+324 YTMEQLNA
-333 DEFYAQMLES
+333 S
-343 MKEKYG
+343 MPDPTTIK
-349 DMALPVKYPMLSSH
+349 KYPQLSSH
-363 FYDNNRSDYSLGYNG
+363 FYDNTRSDYSLGYNG

-405 NTNATKFV
+405 NTNTTKFV
-413 DFDMNNYKQLVVE
+413 DFDQNNYKQLVVE
-426 GKDSYKMDDS
+426 GKDSYKMDEN
-436 NTLTFGAEYKKDTM
+436 NTLTFGAEYKKDIM
-450 NGTHLQ
+450 NGTHLK
-456 GRGSGVHDITVN
+456 GRGSDLHDVTVN

-485 LQDELKVGDKLLLIP
+485 LQNEWKIGDKLLLIP

-524 SENARLKANWG
+524 SENARVKANWG

-547 AQMEKVGMAPM
+547 SQMEKVGMAPM
-558 PVNVIGNPDLQPEE
+558 PVNVIGNPNLQPEE

-584 GKTTGKVTYYHN
+584 GKVNGKVTYYHN

-602 DGGDYDPV
+602 DGGDYDPD

-626 VEISGLE
+626 VEIKGLE

-641 EHWSLRGVY
+641 EHWSVRGVY
-650 NYMDAKDLQSG
+650 NYLDAKDLETG
-661 ERLAYRARH
+661 DRLAYRARH
-670 NGLVQLTYTDAKEN
+670 NGLLQLTYTDAKEN

-689 LYNRYYFNYHQTNSE
+689 LYNRYYFNYHQSNTD
-704 GYQNDY
+704 GYQQDY
-710 SYSTTGLIVS
+710 SYSTTGLTVS

>member
-1 MKKLNKKRVALL
+1 MRNLNKKKIALL
-13 TACVVSAVAHMGF
+13 TACVVSAVGHMAF
-26 AAEAEDMDA
+26 AAEADDYDE
-35 YEGADYVVTATKT
+35 YSGADYVVTATKT
-48 QIEKKEVPVA
+48 QLEKKEVPQSVD
-58 VEVITEQKIKDLGA
+58 VITEQKIKELGA
-72 YSVQDALRLAANVDV
+72 YSVQDALRLANNIDV

-101 NSTMHTLILIDGKRM
+101 NSTMHTLILVDGKRM

-140 IEVIRGN
+140 IEIIRSN
-147 GSALYGSDAM
+147 GSALYGSDAI

-162 IITKKATTP
+162 IITKKSTTP

-197 LSLKL
+197 LSLKI

-209 RKIDSGVYKSYSK
+209 RKLDSGVYKNYSK
-222 DSRTGKIT
+222 NTTTGAVT

-240 GTRRFLNTGLN
+240 GTRRFLNTGLS

-274 SWNSMGTDY
+274 SWNSMATDY
-283 TNTGTMAPFLTKQ
+283 TETQMTTLLGFLRKQ
-296 AAPAALKAMLT
+296 AIAGGAPAAMVNSQAFVK
-307 KPIAD
+307 
-312 GGKFGLTEGTPR
+312 GLLNKG
-324 YTAMYNAMY
+324 YTMEQLNA
-333 DEFYAQMLES
+333 S
-343 MKEKYG
+343 MPNPTTIK
-349 DMALPVKYPMLSSH
+349 KYPQLSSH
-363 FYDNNRSDYSLGYNG
+363 FYDNTRSDYSLGYNG

-391 SELRKENTSWYKNL
+391 SELRKDNTSWYKNL
-405 NTNATKFV
+405 NTNADKFV
-413 DFDMNNYKQLVVE
+413 DFDQNNYKQLVVE
-426 GKDSYKMDDS
+426 GKDSYKMDDN
-436 NTLTFGAEYKKDTM
+436 NTLTFGAEYKKDIM
-450 NGTHLQ
+450 NGTHLK
-456 GRGSGVHDITVN
+456 GRGTDQHDVTVN

-485 LQDELKVGDKLLLIP
+485 LQNEWKIGDKLLLIP

-524 SENARLKANWG
+524 SENARVKANWG

-547 AQMEKVGMAPM
+547 SQMEKVGMAPM

-584 GKTTGKVTYYHN
+584 GKVSGKVTYYQN

-602 DGGDYDPV
+602 DGGDYDPD

-626 VEISGLE
+626 VEIKGLE

-641 EHWSLRGVY
+641 EHWSVRGVY
-650 NYMDAKDLQSG
+650 NYLDAKDLETG
-661 ERLAYRARH
+661 DRLAYRARH
-670 NGLVQLTYTDAKEN
+670 NGLIQLTYTDAKEN

-689 LYNRYYFNYHQTNSE
+689 LYNRYYFNYHQSNTD
-704 GYQNDY
+704 GYQQDY
-710 SYSTTGLIVS
+710 SYSTTGLTVS